1 MSAPA
6 SRPPPRRP
14 FFLEPWFQ
22 DMMKPVMP
30 PILVSDFEDDPPIT
44 VRYIQG
50 DNDLDFKTVYTSI
63 MTLSHHA
70 GRGLL
75 RTKNES
81 DPDPVFYI
89 KKKCDPEFLEAF
101 WKCASYLCDYF
112 ADFLAFDTAHMQSV
126 WFHLLDKLQEA
137 TILPHYFWIS
147 GMPFCEHSE
156 DFVRDTNRLYVLI
169 SGLIAPTRVAP
180 PSNILGTDYM
190 NKNRGD
196 GGVSGLKGWQQFL
209 YKDSPGFFVPKSKR
223 LYPMAAENPTN
234 HTAFEAHI
242 PRGGLAIVDSHTKKL
257 RELTAQVAQGE
268 SSTQTVA
275 IALADFDQKALK
287 LDRVSAYTA
296 IDGRQVM
303 LHPEM
308 YPDPKLPR
316 APRQHPGL
324 VDPGLQDPK
333 PGLERLNEL
342 TGAYK
347 GKDIYE
353 HPDDN
358 GKFPMLSLRYP
369 EAPQNQTLQSK
380 IDRAAY
386 SDMQTP

>member
-137 TILPHYFWIS
+137 TILPHYYWIS
-147 GMPFCEHSE
+147 DMPFCEHAE
-156 DFVRDTNRLYVLI
+156 EFVRHSDELYRVI
-169 SGLIAPTRVAP
+169 SYLIAGLKRIAP
-180 PSNILGTDYM
+180 PSNMLGTDHM
-190 NKNRGD
+190 NKNRRD
-196 GGVSGLKGWQQFL
+196 AGVSGLKRWQQFL
-209 YKDSPGFFVPKSKR
+209 YKDSPGFLVPKSKR
-223 LYPMAAENPTN
+223 LCPIAAGVPTDDI
-234 HTAFEAHI
+234 AFEAHI
-242 PRGGLAIVDSHTKKL
+242 PRGGLALIDSHTKRLRKL
-257 RELTAQVAQGE
+257 TSDVYRGDSGTRTEAV
-268 SSTQTVA
+268 
-275 IALADFDQKALK
+275 ALAEFDQKAPK
-287 LDRVSAYTA
+287 LDMVSTYTA
-296 IDGRQVM
+296 IDGREVS
-303 LHPEM
+303 LHPVSINFYNEYTANRM
-308 YPDPKLPR
+308 RCILIPNALARLATTLVSSTRIFSPR
-316 APRQHPGL
+316 DL
-324 VDPGLQDPK
+324 V
-333 PGLERLNEL
+333 
-342 TGAYK
+342 
-347 GKDIYE
+347 
-353 HPDDN
+353 
-358 GKFPMLSLRYP
+358 
-369 EAPQNQTLQSK
+369 
-380 IDRAAY
+380 
-386 SDMQTP
+386 